1 MRTNYDLTELLRA
14 MGLTPASG
22 FFYVLTGNASHIKCA
37 PVDYPFGRVWV
48 GITQYRRH
56 LPDLIFYWYE
66 PTFHN
71 REGFSYISDFLSEDD
86 LVRRYKLME
95 PDLCR
100 EFLTRVFG

>member
-1 MRTNYDLTELLRA
+1 MRTDYDLTELLRA
-14 MGLTPASG
+14 MGLTPASEG
-22 FFYVLTGNASHIKCA
+22 FYVFRGNESQLKCI

-48 GITQYRRH
+48 GIAQYRRD

-66 PTFHN
+66 PTYNN

-95 PDLCR
+95 PDLCG